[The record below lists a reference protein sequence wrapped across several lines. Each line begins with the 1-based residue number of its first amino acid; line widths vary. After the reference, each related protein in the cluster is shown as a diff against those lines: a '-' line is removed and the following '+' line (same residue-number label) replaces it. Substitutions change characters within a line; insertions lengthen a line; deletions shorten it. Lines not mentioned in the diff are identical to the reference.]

1 MLALYDKVNDYS
13 LTNDLFLKFTNK
25 NMETSKI
32 NEKEAKKPQTK
43 KEKERYIVPTQK
55 DKLFWCFYIF
65 YKGLDDYINIK
76 NNHFSIEKQ
85 MKIEF
90 VDIIR
95 NNKPLL
101 KFYNLKRN
109 DIENQLVNESVIE
122 KNLFFLM
129 CIYYDINVMIVNNVF
144 YYEIDNN
151 SENINVVSLINGSY
165 CVDTN
170 TENVDF
176 YRLNYCKMDNLNRYV
191 KPMSGYKLPELQN
204 ICLKLNISINYDSSD
219 KTKKKSDLY
228 EDILLLIQ
236 SIN

>member
-25 NMETSKI
+25 NIDTSKI
-32 NEKEAKKPQTK
+32 NEKQSKKPQTK
-43 KEKERYIVPTQK
+43 REKERYIVPTQK

-144 YYEIDNN
+144 YYEIDNHTSSTSSN
-151 SENINVVSLINGSY
+151 HPTSY
-165 CVDTN
+165 
-170 TENVDF
+170 
-176 YRLNYCKMDNLNRYV
+176 
-191 KPMSGYKLPELQN
+191 
-204 ICLKLNISINYDSSD
+204 ISIFKFN
-219 KTKKKSDLY
+219 
-228 EDILLLIQ
+228 
-236 SIN
+236 

>member
-1 MLALYDKVNDYS
+1 MQDLFDNINDYS
-13 LTNDLFLKFTNK
+13 LSNDLFLKFTNNKDTK
-25 NMETSKI
+25 NF
-32 NEKEAKKPQTK
+32 NEKSSKPHVPRVDK
-43 KEKERYIVPTQK
+43 SRYITPTQK

-65 YKGLDDYINIK
+65 YKGLDDYNNIH

-95 NNKPLL
+95 NNKQLL

-109 DIENQLVNESVIE
+109 DIENQLVNESIIE
-122 KNLFFLM
+122 KNLFFLF
-129 CIYYDINVMIVNNVF
+129 CIYYDINVMIINNIF
-144 YYEIDNN
+144 YYEIENN
-151 SENINVVSLINGSY
+151 NENINVVSFINGSY
-165 CVDTN
+165 CVDT
-170 TENVDF
+170 EIKNVDF

-191 KPMSGYKLPELQN
+191 KPMSGYKLSELQS
-204 ICLKLNISINYDSSD
+204 ICLKLNISINFDSTD
-219 KTKKKSDLY
+219 KLKKKSDLY